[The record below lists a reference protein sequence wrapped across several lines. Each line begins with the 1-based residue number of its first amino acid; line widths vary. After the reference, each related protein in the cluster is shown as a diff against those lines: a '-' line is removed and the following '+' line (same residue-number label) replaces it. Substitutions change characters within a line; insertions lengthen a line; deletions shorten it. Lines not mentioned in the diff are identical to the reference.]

1 MATLY
6 IREYKGISET
16 QNTTGI
22 GPAWLPTQGPGE
34 PGNDQ
39 PALNIN
45 PSTTPSQPFGPT
57 TRLVRLHTDAVCSV
71 AFGPPGTTVT
81 TSNAR
86 MAANQTEYFSVIPGH
101 IVAVIANT

>member
-6 IREYKGISET
+6 IREYAGIST
-16 QNTTGI
+16 TKNVTGI
-22 GPAWLPTQGPGE
+22 GPADLVTQGPSE
-34 PGNDQ
+34 PGTDQ

-45 PSTTPSQPFGPT
+45 PSTTPSLQFAPT
-57 TRLVRLHTDAVCSV
+57 TQLVRLHTDAVCSFV
-71 AFGPPGTTVT
+71 IGPPGTVAT

-86 MAANQTEYFSVIPGH
+86 MAQNQTEYFRVIPGH